1 MLNSNFENKKYY
13 IDNNKELSNIIEKII
28 NDDELMFIPFLTE
41 INNVTFDF
49 YFFFITN
56 KNKFSN
62 QIYFLK
68 IFSSFLY
75 ENNVKIIKLIFQ
87 NSLNFIITRIIL
99 HQKNQNQIL
108 FLNESKNIIGII
120 SNISDLLNE
129 NINIISIPTIN
140 FKNEKIKNL
149 KFSFFDNYFGVLLE
163 NNNFLFYNVES
174 QICVFKYNY
183 FKNNN
188 IVDFNF
194 FSHSLKYPSLE
205 YFAVIFMNEKGQFE
219 ILSPLIPPFF
229 NIEET
234 KFKELQ
240 KLKKGNDNIISN
252 IILELEKSININNNN
267 QKLNQIRCEDLFN
280 SIIINLSTQQLKIL
294 NLISNYKSDNL
305 IYDGMY
311 ILNNTYPYIIIR
323 SSGNIFDIII
333 LSSEINLT
341 LKNNIDNLKRVKND
355 LFVLESFK
363 IDYNNKGIIKF
374 REFENCLFVNLNN
387 NICILN
393 INYINELYKIIHN
406 QGLFIDELFTYKF
419 HSNYFQITK
428 SDNKNNFIIP
438 TPFMNNF
445 ILISSKE
452 NFKIYTLK
460 FNIDNLYNEKF
471 NVNKENE
478 IQNLLLEKDN
488 LKNELSLLKND
499 FISISKNIK
508 SNKNIDINLGEIQIE
523 ENESENNIL
532 NKIKLSYLK
541 VENEINQISSFYK
554 LKIDLLL
561 NLLKN
566 INSILVNLN
575 NKKENISEQI
585 DSIEKKKKEIKNKF
599 KLIFEKYETIYN
611 KIDNIIQNKINKP
624 ILNENIKSILLTK
637 LNELKVKNQELN
649 NNLSII
655 QNYNLNIENIIDFKG
670 LELNQNHISKDL
682 YDKLDLFKRQISQL
696 FSKIKDEYNEIEN
709 LNNNI

>member
-305 IYDGMY
+305 IYDGIY
-311 ILNNTYPYIIIR
+311 ILKNTYPYIIIR
-323 SSGNIFDIII
+323 TSGNIFDIII

-341 LKNNIDNLKRVKND
+341 LKNNDNLKREKND
-355 LFVLESFK
+355 LFILESFK
-363 IDYNNKGIIKF
+363 IDYNNKGKIKF
-374 REFENCLFVNLNN
+374 REFENCLVVNLKN

-406 QGLFIDELFTYKF
+406 QDSFINELFSYKF
-419 HSNYFQITK
+419 HSNYNQITK
-428 SDNKNNFIIP
+428 SDNQNNFIIP
-438 TPFMNNF
+438 TPYMNNF
-445 ILISSKE
+445 ILISLKE
-452 NFKIYTLK
+452 NYKIYTLR
-460 FNIDNLYNEKF
+460 FNIDNLNNE
-471 NVNKENE
+471 NLNINKENE
-478 IQNLLLEKDN
+478 IQNLILEKDT
-488 LKNELSLLKND
+488 LINEFSKIKND
-499 FISISKNIK
+499 FISISNNIN
-508 SNKNIDINLGEIQIE
+508 SNKNIDVNLGEIQIE

-532 NKIKLSYLK
+532 NKINLSYLN
-541 VENEINQISSFYK
+541 VENEIKQISSFYK
-554 LKIDLLL
+554 LKVDLLL

-585 DSIEKKKKEIKNKF
+585 DSIEKKKQEIKNKF
-599 KLIFEKYETIYN
+599 KLIFEKYEMIYN
-611 KIDNIIQNKINKP
+611 KIENIIHNKMNKP
-624 ILNENIKSILLTK
+624 IINENTKNILFSK
-637 LNELKVKNQELN
+637 LNELKEKNQELN

-655 QNYNLNIENIIDFKG
+655 QNYNLNFENIIDFKG
-670 LELNQNHISKDL
+670 IEINKNHISKDL
-682 YDKLDLFKRQISQL
+682 YDKLGLFKNQIAQL

>member
-183 FKNNN
+183 FNHNN

-333 LSSEINLT
+333 LSS
-341 LKNNIDNLKRVKND
+341 
-355 LFVLESFK
+355 
-363 IDYNNKGIIKF
+363 
-374 REFENCLFVNLNN
+374 
-387 NICILN
+387 
-393 INYINELYKIIHN
+393 
-406 QGLFIDELFTYKF
+406 
-419 HSNYFQITK
+419 
-428 SDNKNNFIIP
+428 
-438 TPFMNNF
+438 
-445 ILISSKE
+445 
-452 NFKIYTLK
+452 
-460 FNIDNLYNEKF
+460 
-471 NVNKENE
+471 
-478 IQNLLLEKDN
+478 
-488 LKNELSLLKND
+488 
-499 FISISKNIK
+499 
-508 SNKNIDINLGEIQIE
+508 
-523 ENESENNIL
+523 
-532 NKIKLSYLK
+532 
-541 VENEINQISSFYK
+541 
-554 LKIDLLL
+554 
-561 NLLKN
+561 
-566 INSILVNLN
+566 
-575 NKKENISEQI
+575 
-585 DSIEKKKKEIKNKF
+585 
-599 KLIFEKYETIYN
+599 
-611 KIDNIIQNKINKP
+611 
-624 ILNENIKSILLTK
+624 
-637 LNELKVKNQELN
+637 
-649 NNLSII
+649 
-655 QNYNLNIENIIDFKG
+655 
-670 LELNQNHISKDL
+670 
-682 YDKLDLFKRQISQL
+682 
-696 FSKIKDEYNEIEN
+696 
-709 LNNNI
+709 